1 METRKKILKGKWTGY
16 RSGDMSGANCH
27 CGAEKRV
34 YARADGGGNIKCRSC
49 VAEGEK
55 NYRNSHWA
63 HIACSRCERRARKR
77 GLEFDLTPEYL
88 ESIKTDTCPVL
99 GIPLSYG
106 GGSGRSA
113 NSASVDRYENSKGYR
128 IGNVHV
134 ISDRANVMKNSA
146 SWDELRLF
154 AEWVRQQQ

>member
-1 METRKKILKGKWTGY
+1 MKGKWTGY

-34 YARADGGGNIKCRSC
+34 YARADGGGNIKCPSC

-55 NYRNSHWA
+55 IYHEGSKHRRWA
-63 HIACSRCERRARKR
+63 ARACSGAKTRARRR
-77 GLEFDLTPEYL
+77 GLAFNLTPEYL
-88 ESIKTDTCPVL
+88 ESIKTATCPIL
-99 GIPLSYG
+99 GIPIHYG